1 MTSQDL
7 CHTSRHFVTR
17 HVMNS
22 SHTDSQIL
30 QERQVDNDFHIF
42 NSSRLLLAGPVES
55 GKPGSMKPICYTW
68 VFISH
73 HTDRSLSIV
82 DGLLL
87 LAWRFQ
93 NSVSRTLH
101 YSFFW
106 LSISKKL
113 DHGAVVNRKV
123 WLLRCVNDIDNWF
136 EKFFITRLKIES
148 PSTVDRFSQIFNINA
163 VLSTLD
169 FSHQPDAKYP
179 PQ

>member
-22 SHTDSQIL
+22 SHNRLS
-30 QERQVDNDFHIF
+30 DFTGA
-42 NSSRLLLAGPVES
+42 AGWQRFSYFQFIES
-55 GKPGSMKPICYTW
+55 VVSWACGVRPGSMKPICYTW

-82 DGLLL
+82 DGLLACHGDSKILSHERYITEL
-87 LAWRFQ
+87 LI
-93 NSVSRTLH
+93 
-101 YSFFW
+101 
-106 LSISKKL
+106 ISKKL
-113 DHGAVVNRKV
+113 DHGARGKPQS
-123 WLLRCVNDIDNWF
+123 LASMLTTSIIDSRNF
-136 EKFFITRLKIES
+136 RRIITRLKIES
-148 PSTVDRFSQIFNINA
+148 PSTVGRFSQMLNFSA
-163 VLSTLD
+163 VLSTLV